1 MPFVATIM
9 QNLLRK
15 ICQFAVCFL
24 LLLATLPTTA
34 GAQVTV
40 RIGES
45 LTVQARDVGISL
57 EGTIEAAGTLDTRG
71 TTITFT
77 QTDGSGGFQL
87 PGGLTV
93 ELFQATQFQGTTI
106 NGPVQ
111 IQGALTLR
119 VAEGTVIERGT
130 VFTVLTCTGGCSG
143 TFGGVASP
151 FSVEVTYTANAVQVV
166 AGEYYATSLQD
177 ARPPTWAYAPP
188 APNPF
193 SDATVL
199 RLELS
204 SGAALRIEAY
214 DLLGRRVDVVADAV
228 LASGAHEFRWEAP
241 RLASGVYILRAQVD
255 GRVAA
260 VWRVHLAR

>member
-1 MPFVATIM
+1 MPFAATIM
-9 QNLLRK
+9 QNLLQN
-15 ICQFAVCFL
+15 ICQFAACSL

-57 EGTIEAAGTLDTRG
+57 EGTIEAAGTLDRRG
-71 TTITFT
+71 TTITFR

-93 ELFQATQFQGTTI
+93 ELYQPDQFQGTII

-111 IQGALTLR
+111 MQGVLTLR
-119 VAEGTVIERGT
+119 VADETVIERGT

-143 TFGGVASP
+143 TFGGVESP

-177 ARPPTWAYAPP
+177 DRPATWAYAPP

-241 RLASGVYILRAQVD
+241 RLASGLYVLRASVD
-255 GRVAA
+255 GKVVA